1 MTKFWIRELYNV
13 IKGVVKLIVY
23 LDVLL
28 IENFIVNLF
37 LICITSDTM
46 KIKLKVTNA
55 ILSAVFAT
63 SYVMV
68 ILIPKLNVFNA
79 IYIKIPLVMV
89 FMIIAFKKLDI
100 GFILKSSAIYIIYS
114 MILSGLCFFMGINNI
129 NIVESKNTLE
139 SFSYKYII
147 MSMMILYIFINR
159 IINFIKDRYVVDNLI
174 YSVEIFYKGKV
185 KSFKGFLDT
194 GNELREPATD
204 LPVIIVERGALGDI
218 TLEDKERYMIPYEV
232 VNGSKGRLQGFK
244 PEYIKLYYNKDE
256 KVSIKPIE
264 AIICICDNSLS
275 KGGEYSALLSRGI
288 L

>member
-1 MTKFWIRELYNV
+1 M
-13 IKGVVKLIVY
+13 KLIVY

>member
-1 MTKFWIRELYNV
+1 M
-13 IKGVVKLIVY
+13 IVY

-37 LICITSDTM
+37 LICITSDTL

-55 ILSAVFAT
+55 ILSAIFAT
-63 SYVMV
+63 SYIIVMF
-68 ILIPKLNVFNA
+68 IPKLNIFNA
-79 IYIKIPLVMV
+79 IYIKIPLVML

-100 GFILKSSAIYIIYS
+100 EFILKSSAIYIIYS
-114 MILSGLCFFMGINNI
+114 MILSGLCFFIGINNI
-129 NIVESKNTLE
+129 NIIESNNYLE
-139 SFSYKYII
+139 GFSYKYIL
-147 MSMMILYIFINR
+147 MSMMVLYIFINR
-159 IINFIKDRYVVDNLI
+159 IVNFIKDRYIVDNLI

-194 GNELREPATD
+194 GNELREPVTD

-218 TLEDKERYMIPYEV
+218 SLEERDKYMIPYQV
-232 VNGSKGRLQGFK
+232 INGCKGRLQGFK
-244 PEYIKLYYNKDE
+244 PEYIRLSYNKDE
-256 KVSIKPIE
+256 KASIKPIE
-264 AIICICDNSLS
+264 AIICVCDNPLS